1 MINEEATNSSKSLID
16 FFLGQV
22 HPVLQ
27 INQMFIRTREY
38 NNSLQLLDMG
48 TDERLLIQ
56 SKADILFD

>member
-1 MINEEATNSSKSLID
+1 MKKLQTVQSLLLT

-27 INQMFIRTREY
+27 INQMFIWTRDY

-48 TDERLLIQ
+48 TDEHLLIE